1 MKLFSAQRVC
11 ERKGAR
17 GVSSGIHGA
26 KRTAEI
32 REGID
37 GLRWVDLPRR
47 LVVVTVC
54 RPGNFSDKLQTHS
67 RLVMVLLFC
76 EPGCKLRVLRG
87 PGARGGQNHG
97 GRQGAYH
104 GRWVAILT
112 WHHVWWINNILFA
125 VSHWEILTLR
135 IIIYFIIS
143 KWASL
148 VYVPGQ
154 LGFRWNIWHFNR
166 HRARGCV

>member
-37 GLRWVDLPRR
+37 WLRWVDLPRR

-112 WHHVWWINNILFA
+112 SKLWWVMNKQYSIYRFSVRNSHFKNYYLFY
-125 VSHWEILTLR
+125 
-135 IIIYFIIS
+135 YF
-143 KWASL
+143 
-148 VYVPGQ
+148 Q
-154 LGFRWNIWHFNR
+154 MGFTCLCPWTAW
-166 HRARGCV
+166 V